1 MRGSE
6 PQVSAAAAFMLGAA
20 IVAAIGIGVF
30 YAVEAALEAL
40 N

>member
-6 PQVSAAAAFMLGAA
+6 PQVSAAAALMLGAA

-30 YAVEAALEAL
+30 YAVEALLEAL
-40 N
+40 D